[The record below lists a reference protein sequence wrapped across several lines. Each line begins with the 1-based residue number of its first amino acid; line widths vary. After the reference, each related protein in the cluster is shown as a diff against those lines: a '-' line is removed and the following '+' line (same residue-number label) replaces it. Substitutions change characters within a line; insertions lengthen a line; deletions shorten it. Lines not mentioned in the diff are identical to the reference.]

1 MNKILYIVKKMIPKS
16 IFLVI
21 QPIYHYSFSL
31 VSSLMY
37 GRPSEKLIIVGVT
50 GTTGKTSSVYLMA
63 KTLEGAGIKTG
74 YTSTA
79 MFNDGER
86 EWLNDKK
93 MTMLGRFFTQRMLAR
108 MYANKCKVAIIETSS
123 EGIKQFR
130 HKFINYDILLVTGL
144 YPEHIESH
152 GSFEKYK
159 EAKGE
164 LFKHLKNCREK
175 YINEKNEVVR
185 TDSGIK
191 KTELKKLKKTII
203 ADLEDEHSEY
213 FLNFW
218 AEQKIAYT
226 GDIENIKIGESLKKD
241 IKIFEYRDVEIGK
254 EGTVYYLD
262 GEKISLTLLG
272 AMNVK
277 NSLNAYMVAKIL
289 NLDEN
294 KIKKSLASIDGIAG
308 RLEKINEGQNFTVIV
323 DYAFEPRAVEKL
335 YETVKLI
342 PHNKIIHVLGSAGG
356 GRDEARRP
364 VLGKIAG
371 EKADFV
377 IITDEDP
384 YDDDPEIIMDQVFV
398 GAEKAG
404 KIEDSNLFKILD
416 RRKAIEKAIELAEKN
431 DIVLV
436 TGKGSEQA
444 IVRKNGEKESWDDR
458 AIVRGILTNIAS
470 AELVDKK

>member
-1 MNKILYIVKKMIPKS
+1 MDKFLSTIKKIIPKS
-16 IFLVI
+16 VFSAI
-21 QPIYHYSFSL
+21 QPIYHYCFSL
-31 VSSLMY
+31 LASLVY
-37 GRPSEKLIIVGVT
+37 GRPSEKLIVVGVT

-63 KTLEGAGIKTG
+63 RALDAAGLKTG

-79 MFNDGER
+79 MFNDGEH

-93 MTMLGRFFTQRMLAR
+93 MTMMGRFFTQKILAR
-108 MYANKCKVAIIETSS
+108 MLSNKCRVAIVETSS

-164 LFKHLKNCREK
+164 LFKHLKTCKHK
-175 YINEKNEVVR
+175 YVNDKYQVIR
-185 TDSGIK
+185 TDSGIQ
-191 KTELKKLKKTII
+191 KTELNKIKKTTI

-218 AEQKIAYT
+218 SEQKIGYT
-226 GDIENIKIGESLKKD
+226 GDINNVKVGKNTLNE
-241 IKIFEYRDVEIGK
+241 IKIFEYGDIDIRRDGSS
-254 EGTVYYLD
+254 YLVNN
-262 GEKISLTLLG
+262 EKIDLSLLG
-272 AMNVK
+272 TMNVK
-277 NSLNAYMVAKIL
+277 NSLNAYIL
-289 NLDEN
+289 GSVLGVDIE
-294 KIKKSLASIDGIAG
+294 KIKKSLNSIEGVAG
-308 RLEKINEGQNFTVIV
+308 RLEQINEGQNFTIIV

-356 GRDEARRP
+356 GRDVARRP
-364 VLGKIAG
+364 VLGRLAG
-371 EKADFV
+371 ENADFV
-377 IITDEDP
+377 FITDEDP
-384 YDDDPEIIMDQVFV
+384 YDDDPEIIMDQVFL

-404 KIEDSNLFKILD
+404 KVENKNLFKILD
-416 RRKAIEKAIELAEKN
+416 RREAIKKAIATAQEN
-431 DIVLV
+431 DILLV

-444 IVRKNGEKESWDDR
+444 IVRKNGEKEPWDDR
-458 AIVRGILTNIAS
+458 ATIRGILS
-470 AELVDKK
+470 EKKDGE